1 MGGRILE
8 LPVDKLIRESKEK
21 GREEERKEI
30 AISLMK
36 QGILNKDAIARALNL
51 TESEL
56 DGLLE
61 DN

>member
-1 MGGRILE
+1 MGGEILE
-8 LPVDKLIRESKEK
+8 LPVDKLIRESREE

-51 TESEL
+51 TETEL
-56 DGLLE
+56 DELLE
-61 DN
+61 K

>member
-8 LPVDKLIRESKEK
+8 LPTDKLIRESEAK
-21 GREEERKEI
+21 GREEGIREL
-30 AISLMK
+30 AISLLK
-36 QGILNKDAIARALNL
+36 QGGVSRDTIARALNL

-61 DN
+61 K